1 MNDRKR
7 TMIEAAMKSMSKED
21 ALEMDCRI
29 KKIKRDTIRYKD
41 YSMYPTKE
49 ELDELKKQIE
59 REVIV

>member
-21 ALEMDCRI
+21 ALEMGCEI
-29 KKIKRDTIRYKD
+29 KKIKRDTIIYKG

-59 REVIV
+59 REVII

>member
-21 ALEMDCRI
+21 ALEMDCEI
-29 KKIKRDTIRYKD
+29 KKIKRDTISYKG

>member
-7 TMIEAAMKSMSKED
+7 AMIEAAMKSMSKED